1 MKARGVRVVSHAR
14 ILVIDACGVGTARQR
29 KTQYGRLAKIKKR
42 MAKVKFHRK
51 CGAITSK
58 ITKAG
63 LMPRGLHSMRCMG
76 MLPARVNAFRTTT
89 VRCLPGKHAGRSLTW
104 RLAIHECD
112 PIHACRV
119 EPIVAWAEA
128 VWNEQLDDA
137 ELHKAWRRQQRLVGL
152 TPLWSR
158 VSGTMGAIITCLKNL
173 GWTWP
178 HHTSFVTASGH
189 EVDLREVCPTDV
201 KAQARV
207 NSALALWKE

>member
-14 ILVIDACGVGTARQR
+14 ILAIDACGVGTARQR

-51 CGAITSK
+51 FGAITSK

-76 MLPARVNAFRTTT
+76 MLPARVKAFRTTT
-89 VRCLPGKHAGRSLTW
+89 VRCLPGKHTGRSLTC

-137 ELHKAWRRQQRLVGL
+137 ELHKA
-152 TPLWSR
+152 
-158 VSGTMGAIITCLKNL
+158 
-173 GWTWP
+173 
-178 HHTSFVTASGH
+178 
-189 EVDLREVCPTDV
+189 
-201 KAQARV
+201 
-207 NSALALWKE
+207 